1 MRPSW
6 IFSVGVRMCF
16 LRLTEQEPMGSHS
29 TKLSFD
35 CSYAIDISSN
45 ANSTFI
51 FIFSSF
57 DFQHDGDWFRTK

>member
-1 MRPSW
+1 
-6 IFSVGVRMCF
+6 MCF

-35 CSYAIDISSN
+35 CSYAVDISAN

-51 FIFSSF
+51 SYFPLSF
-57 DFQHDGDWFRTK
+57 FNTTATGSGRGEAMRGMDMLLV